1 MNNQQN
7 SRLNVVHE
15 AIDERQHVR
24 ANVPSKVNLTI
35 NGKRVTC
42 ALADI
47 SLGGMSV
54 FYDEPLEEGLIIP
67 VEIEFKLTN
76 FDLSIEAKVK
86 VVSQKTDTTG
96 FSFIDIEKKKSDTLR
111 HIISSYISGDM
122 VNVSGVLNVVQR
134 ENHIKQ
140 RKTKLDTTR
149 SLGERIKAILGT
161 FVYFVAGLAIFS
173 LLASKLYLYFF
184 QIEASNAF
192 VSADTYAV
200 NMPENGY
207 ISYLLNSELGEVS
220 VGEPIASVSTQLMTR
235 FTTPDDI
242 RALSEIS
249 QQDLQTLFGKALIET
264 VLTSPC
270 DCYIAY
276 AAEPMDRY
284 AYKEQLLLNL
294 IPKNQNMYIKASF
307 PFSKIDKLENISRV
321 KVRVFGADKA
331 INASVIRSELDNVNN
346 ALVLIVQPD
355 IPLSK
360 DDFQKPASVLIDT
373 GIFSLNVQNELN
385 FGQKPIAQL

>member
-1 MNNQQN
+1 M
-7 SRLNVVHE
+7 
-15 AIDERQHVR
+15 
-24 ANVPSKVNLTI
+24 
-35 NGKRVTC
+35 
-42 ALADI
+42 
-47 SLGGMSV
+47 
-54 FYDEPLEEGLIIP
+54 
-67 VEIEFKLTN
+67 
-76 FDLSIEAKVK
+76 
-86 VVSQKTDTTG
+86 
-96 FSFIDIEKKKSDTLR
+96 
-111 HIISSYISGDM
+111 
-122 VNVSGVLNVVQR
+122 
-134 ENHIKQ
+134 
-140 RKTKLDTTR
+140 
-149 SLGERIKAILGT
+149 
-161 FVYFVAGLAIFS
+161 
-173 LLASKLYLYFF
+173 
-184 QIEASNAF
+184 
-192 VSADTYAV
+192 
-200 NMPENGY
+200 
-207 ISYLLNSELGEVS
+207 S

-276 AAEPMDRY
+276 TAEPMDRY

-307 PFSKIDKLENISRV
+307 PFSKIDKLENISSV